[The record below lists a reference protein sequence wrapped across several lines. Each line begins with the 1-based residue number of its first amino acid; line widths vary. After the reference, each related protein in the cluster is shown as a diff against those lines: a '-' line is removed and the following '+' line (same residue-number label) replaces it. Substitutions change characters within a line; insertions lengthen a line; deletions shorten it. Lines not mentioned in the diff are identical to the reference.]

1 MKKVLLVIIFS
12 CIMNMLLAPKSGAL
26 LVFIPPEINYY
37 APLIKAI
44 TWVETK
50 NGLFLYNPEEQ
61 ATGYFQIRPIRL
73 QDYNSRTGKMYT
85 MNDLYDYNIS
95 KEIFLYYTQGR
106 SYERVAKS
114 WNGSGPKTID
124 YWKKVK
130 AVL

>member
-1 MKKVLLVIIFS
+1 
-12 CIMNMLLAPKSGAL
+12 MNMLLAPKSEAL
-26 LVFIPPEINYY
+26 LVFISPEINYY

-50 NGLFLYNPEEQ
+50 DGLFLYNPEEQ

-124 YWKKVK
+124 YWEKVK

>member
-12 CIMNMLLAPKSGAL
+12 CIMNMLLAPKSEAL
-26 LVFIPPEINYY
+26 LVFISPEINYY

-50 NGLFLYNPEEQ
+50 DGLFLYNPEEQ